1 MTVVPVADEVRRM
14 IRIITI
20 EREFGCGGPEVAR
33 RLAALLGWKLWDE
46 LLTLEIAPLTK
57 SAPEAVERREWRK
70 DPLVYR
76 VFKSFVGGAF
86 EGSLPPLGQ
95 LELLDADRIAKV
107 SEQVVREASIDG
119 PCVIVGRGS
128 QYFLKHRED
137 VFRVFLYAPRQER
150 IRRLISAGKPQGE
163 AIEQVET
170 IDRERAAFIKKY
182 FGLDWPDR
190 HLYHVMLNTMIGDA
204 RVVDLIHHFVQQFD
218 R

>member
-1 MTVVPVADEVRRM
+1 M

-20 EREFGCGGPEVAR
+20 EREFGCGGPEIAR
-33 RLAALLGWKLWDE
+33 KLAVLLGWKLWDE
-46 LLTLEIAPLTK
+46 LLTLEIARLTK
-57 SAPEAVERREWRK
+57 STPEAVERREWKK

-86 EGSLPPLGQ
+86 EGSLPPLDQ

-107 SEQVVREASIDG
+107 SERVVKEASVDG

-128 QYFLKHRED
+128 QYFLKDRED
-137 VFRVFLYAPRQER
+137 VFRVFLYAPQEER
-150 IRRLISAGKPQGE
+150 IRRLISAGKPHGE

-190 HLYHVMLNTMIGDA
+190 HLYDVMLNTIVGDA
-204 RVVDLIHHFVQQFD
+204 RVVDLIHHSVQQFD